1 MFAFVMTVNKFLFL
15 SLLFSV
21 LNLSINANTV
31 YDTLYIQRAVHMIGP
46 YATHFCTF
54 SSSETFD
61 IKNKNFTL
69 STDDLLHLTI
79 INSDTVMHTFT
90 INDIFESN
98 NILPPA
104 DTLTV
109 ELQFSN
115 PGTYAYYSDFPYG
128 KGLGASGIIS
138 VGWAHHQNFFWN
150 LFDQD
155 VALSEELANGNA
167 LGPPANYR
175 PELFLIN
182 NLSYPAT
189 TSDMDVLIMGMVGD
203 TLIINI
209 HNSGKMNHTIHF
221 HGYHVKILHAKKYQ
235 HYIGWIKDSFP
246 VLIDEVMTVELI
258 PDKPGMFPVH
268 DHNLVTVTT
277 IAYPGGMMTMLHI
290 ME

>member
-1 MFAFVMTVNKFLFL
+1 MLRNQLFYWCLL
-15 SLLFSV
+15 SLL
-21 LNLSINANTV
+21 LTNSIRANTLS
-31 YDTLYIQRAVHMIGP
+31 DTLYIQRAIHNIGP
-46 YATHFCTF
+46 YETHFCTF
-54 SSSETFD
+54 SSTDVFE

-69 STDDLLHLTI
+69 TTSDTLYLTVINHDSLNHSLTI
-79 INSDTVMHTFT
+79 DDWLTT
-90 INDIFESN
+90 N
-98 NILPPA
+98 NQIVPS
-104 DTLTV
+104 DTLTFALHFNV
-109 ELQFSN
+109 S
-115 PGTYAYYSDFPYG
+115 GTYAYYSDTPYG
-128 KGLGASGIIS
+128 KALGASGIIS
-138 VGWAHHQNFFWN
+138 VGYEQHNNFFWN

-155 VALSEELANGNA
+155 VELSEQLA
-167 LGPPANYR
+167 LGMVTTAPNDYR

-189 TSDMDVLIMGMVGD
+189 TSDMDVLVEGMVGD

-209 HNSGKMNHTIHF
+209 YNSGKMNHTIHF
-221 HGYHVKILHAKKYQ
+221 HGYHVKILNAKIYD

-246 VLIDEVMTVELI
+246 VLIDEVMTIELV